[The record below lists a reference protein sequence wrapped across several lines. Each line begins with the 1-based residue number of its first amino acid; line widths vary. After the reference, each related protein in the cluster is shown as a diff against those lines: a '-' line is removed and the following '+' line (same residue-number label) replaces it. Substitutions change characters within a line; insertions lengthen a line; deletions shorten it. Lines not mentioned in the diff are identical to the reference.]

1 MVNKERKV
9 QTQVEYARN
18 LSSVLNQSSDCRPNA
33 HVPAPVQFRPV
44 QLLCSP
50 VLLPSPVLRHGKFGA
65 RMGNSPVWFFVPQQN
80 PPHAPLAQSINR
92 RMRSFAILCI
102 INFQLSTC
110 RSQLSIHFVP
120 VFNIKCTRQA
130 TPLALGCG
138 TDSPRKH

>member
-1 MVNKERKV
+1 MVNKERKF
-9 QTQVEYARN
+9 QAQVEYAGN
-18 LSSVLNQSSDCRPNA
+18 FSSVLNQSSGCRPSA

-44 QLLCSP
+44 QSVQSP
-50 VLLPSPVLRHGKFGA
+50 VLVLSPVLCHGKFGA
-65 RMGNSPVWFFVPQQN
+65 RMGKSPVQFFVPQQN
-80 PPHAPLAQSINR
+80 PPHAPQAQSINR

-110 RSQLSIHFVP
+110 RSQLSIQFVP
-120 VFNIKCTRQA
+120 VFNIKWTRQA